1 MDDVTSDD
9 QAPAPAAVH
18 VPVPVPVPVPTLAP
32 ELAPGFTRVKLTVA
46 YDGTAFSGWS
56 EQPGRRTVQGEMEAA
71 LRVLF
76 GRHEHVPTVTVAGRT
91 DAGVHARGQVVHL
104 DLTDEQVAQL
114 RRPHRG
120 MVDRSPL
127 DAPTVLA
134 RRLNGLAGASD
145 EIVVSGARVAPPGF
159 HARFGALWRRYEY
172 RIADRGAERDPSR
185 RGHTLWYD
193 QRLDLGL
200 LEATAAGLVGL
211 HDWAAYCRHRD
222 HATTIRELQHFGWR
236 READGVVVATVQA
249 DAFCHNLVRNLVGAC
264 VAVAEG
270 AMPQHR
276 AVGVREEAQRNG
288 EFRVVPALGLTMVEV
303 GYPPDDEVA
312 ARVAVTQVKRS
323 AASLDA

>member
-1 MDDVTSDD
+1 MDGVTSDAPPA
-9 QAPAPAAVH
+9 APAVDDPAF
-18 VPVPVPVPVPTLAP
+18 VPAGL
-32 ELAPGFTRVKLTVA
+32 TRVRLTVA

-71 LRVLF
+71 LRTLF

-104 DLTDEQVAQL
+104 DLTDEQIAQL
-114 RRPHRG
+114 QRPHRG

-134 RRLNGLAGASD
+134 RRLNGLAGSSD
-145 EIVVSGARVAPPGF
+145 EIVVSGARLAPPGF

-172 RIADRGAERDPSR
+172 RIADRGAERDPTR
-185 RGHTLWYD
+185 RSHTLWYD
-193 QRLDLGL
+193 HLLDLDL
-200 LEATAAGLVGL
+200 MSATAAGLVGL

-222 HATTIRELQHFGWR
+222 HATTIRELQHFTWR
-236 READGVVVATVQA
+236 RDADGVLVATVQA

-264 VAVAEG
+264 VAVGEG
-270 AMPQHR
+270 AMPEHR
-276 AVGVREEAQRNG
+276 AVGVRREAARNG
-288 EFRVVPALGLTMVEV
+288 EFRVVPATGLTMVEV

-312 ARVAVTQVKRS
+312 ARVVLTQVKRS
-323 AASLDA
+323 AASLDG